1 MKKSIVFGMAG
12 AAVGLFASLSQANA
26 SINLI
31 LNPTFNTSDFTD
43 WSVTGASAA
52 VVPSAGTGFSN
63 AAQFG
68 DTIDTVSQTVSTVAG
83 DTYDVS
89 YYFKITN
96 TSQSP
101 DNSFDVTFGGQ
112 TLGSGTDS
120 FFPNYAEL
128 IEPVTASGP
137 SSTIDFTGTS
147 SGGNIFVS
155 NVVVTDEGVV
165 PEPSTVAVLSIA
177 GVGLAGLILSR
188 RRQRSHTY

>member
-1 MKKSIVFGMAG
+1 MAG